1 MQLAFLLMCAC
12 PCAGPIIL
20 RHSISVRPRDEG
32 GKVTADDGFC
42 SSATCPLLQPLQS
55 ASDHH
60 GGPGPHGD
68 PSQAPP
74 RTSPAYFPG
83 NILLCVPSIEPLC
96 VRLVLVTV
104 PWDMYPWQPVS
115 QHVVEVCGWR
125 STTAKHPP
133 LINRSFSSSTR
144 QGPSCCAGLVGSRR
158 HHCPPQATPSCVL
171 SGAFTS
177 SPGVTGRP
185 LLGLCMISEGYYS
198 TPSTC
203 FFPPGSCSCFSY
215 MYEFVARFCCR
226 VWWCLHLAPT
236 PTRCCLPCIIV
247 SSRVPVVQIR
257 IRARLGSDQRVL
269 PARLPLLRVYIW
281 LLLLACMSRPA
292 LQCVCQTCR
301 HLHRPLWPRLNP
313 LLVDG
318 ARVSVHGGVAKRCPP
333 PLPCDF
339 SAAIPELQQ
348 CY

>member
-1 MQLAFLLMCAC
+1 MDFAARQ
-12 PCAGPIIL
+12 
-20 RHSISVRPRDEG
+20 RVR
-32 GKVTADDGFC
+32 FC
-42 SSATCPLLQPLQS
+42 SLSRARLTIMEALDLMETLPRHLPAHLLPISRETFCSVFLQS
-55 ASDHH
+55 NPCVSDWCW
-60 GGPGPHGD
+60 
-68 PSQAPP
+68 
-74 RTSPAYFPG
+74 
-83 NILLCVPSIEPLC
+83 LLCHGICTRGSL
-96 VRLVLVTV
+96 
-104 PWDMYPWQPVS
+104 VS